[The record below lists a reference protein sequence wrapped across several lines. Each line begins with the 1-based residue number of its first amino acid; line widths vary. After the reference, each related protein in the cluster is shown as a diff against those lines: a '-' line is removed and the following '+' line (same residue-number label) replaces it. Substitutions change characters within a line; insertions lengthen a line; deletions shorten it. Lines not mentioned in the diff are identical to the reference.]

1 MVWSTRCLS
10 AGAELPCQTAGF
22 SVGSARST
30 ATERVEFSVS
40 ATEYGSVTRFVSTL
54 PVVGA
59 KTTTS
64 NRYRAPRHW
73 APVSAPHDP
82 SERRIIGT
90 RVAWLA
96 GASALAEAG
105 QSSTE
110 TFRAV
115 GGQRPDGGGVK

>member
-10 AGAELPCQTAGF
+10 AGAELPCQSAGF

-40 ATEYGSVTRFVSTL
+40 ATEYGSVTRFVSSF

-64 NRYRAPRHW
+64 YRYRAPRHC
-73 APVSAPHDP
+73 APVSTTHDP
-82 SERRIIGT
+82 SERRAIGT
-90 RVAWLA
+90 LVAWLA
-96 GASALAEAG
+96 GAYALAEAG
-105 QSSTE
+105 HNITD
-110 TFRAV
+110 TFCA
-115 GGQRPDGGGVK
+115 

>member
-22 SVGSARST
+22 SAGSARST
-30 ATERVEFSVS
+30 ATERVEFNVS
-40 ATEYGSVTRFVSTL
+40 ATEYGSVTRFVSTA

-64 NRYRAPRHW
+64 KRYRAPRHC
-73 APVSAPHDP
+73 APASATHDP
-82 SERRIIGT
+82 SERRVIGT

-96 GASALAEAG
+96 AASALAEAG
-105 QSSTE
+105 HSSTD
-110 TFRAV
+110 TFWAV
-115 GGQRPDGGGVK
+115 GAHRVNE